1 VVRRYFSGL
10 PLPALLVILTLVPP
24 LPAGDWP
31 QWRGPQQD
39 GVAADS
45 PPLINALPPGGLE
58 PLWISEPIKSQRNG
72 GFGSPVVVGDRV
84 YVFAHEREQLEQL
97 GKPQYPY
104 LNPEQRT
111 GMSDEEYAEYE
122 RKRREEEE
130 QRAAAYRFEEIVFCF
145 DRNTG
150 KTLWANRRPSIYSVW
165 PQSGTPCIVDGR
177 LYVLAAARNVR
188 CLDATSGEDLWETSV
203 PGDFRDEYFQA
214 SPVVVDGVVVV
225 MLDHLFGLSAD
236 NGSIV
241 WEADPQRTRGLHSS
255 PVVWSSDEGNRVLV
269 NVTGGQTTC
278 IDPADGREV
287 WRARTE
293 GAQATPVVV
302 GDRLLTYGRSRK
314 SGLRCFRLSGEGAE
328 ELWVFQRVQDKGSS
342 PVVVDGYVYVQG
354 EKRIACVN
362 LETGKA
368 EWQATLELPSPQY
381 TSLVAA
387 DGKVFYA
394 YESLIAFAAT
404 PEGYVPLIDAKF
416 DREGLMADEQVF
428 RTKLGLDEI
437 EKQSD
442 GLEKSLR
449 LIQREIGQQGP
460 LKTTSPAIADGR
472 LYVRTKN
479 ALACYDLRAAP

>member
-1 VVRRYFSGL
+1 VIRRQLSGRLL
-10 PLPALLVILTLVPP
+10 PVLLGILTLVPS
-24 LPAGDWP
+24 LSAGDWP
-31 QWRGPQQD
+31 QWRGPQRN
-39 GVAADS
+39 GVAVVS
-45 PPLINALPPGGLE
+45 PPLIDSLPPDGLR

-72 GFGSPVVVGDRV
+72 GFGSPVVVGGRV

-122 RKRREEEE
+122 RKRREEEQ
-130 QRAAAYRFEEIVFCF
+130 QRAAAYRFEEIMFCF
-145 DRNTG
+145 DRQTG
-150 KTLWANRRPSIYSVW
+150 KTVWANRRPSVHSVW
-165 PQSGTPCIVDGR
+165 PQSGSPCVVNGR

-188 CLDATSGEDLWETSV
+188 CLDATNGEDLWETTA
-203 PGDFRDEYFQA
+203 PGDFRDEFYQA

-225 MLDHLFGLSAD
+225 MLDHPIGLSAD
-236 NGSIV
+236 NGSLV

-255 PVVWSSDEGNRVLV
+255 PVVWLSDEGNRVLV
-269 NVTGGQTTC
+269 NVTGGQTVC
-278 IDPADGREV
+278 LDPADGREV

-302 GDRLLTYGRSRK
+302 GDLLLTYGRSRK
-314 SGLRCFRLSGEGAE
+314 SGLRCFRMSGEGPQ
-328 ELWVFQRVQDKGSS
+328 ELWAFQRVQDKGSS

-354 EKRIACVN
+354 ERRIACVN
-362 LETGKA
+362 LETGMA
-368 EWQATLELPSPQY
+368 EWQTTLDLPSPQF

-404 PEGYVPLIDAKF
+404 PEAYVPLIDAKF
-416 DREGLMADEQVF
+416 NQAGLMAEEEVF
-428 RTKLGLDEI
+428 REKLNLDEI
-437 EKQSD
+437 EKQPD

-449 LIQREIGQQGP
+449 LMQRETGQQGP

-479 ALACYDLRAAP
+479 ALVCYDLRSDP

>member
-1 VVRRYFSGL
+1 M
-10 PLPALLVILTLVPP
+10 LLAAHTLAPP
-24 LPAGDWP
+24 LSAGDWP
-31 QWRGPQQD
+31 QWRGPQRD

-45 PPLINALPPGGLE
+45 PPLIETLPPEGLE

-122 RKRREEEE
+122 RNRREEEE

-145 DRNTG
+145 DAQTG
-150 KTLWANRRPSIYSVW
+150 KTLWANRKPSVYSVW
-165 PQSGTPCIVDGR
+165 PQSGSPCIVDGR

-188 CLDATSGEDLWETSV
+188 CLDASTGEDLWETSL
-203 PGDFRDEYFQA
+203 PGEFRDEFYQA

-225 MLDHLFGLSAD
+225 MLDHLFGLSAE
-236 NGSIV
+236 NGSLV
-241 WEADPQRTRGLHSS
+241 WDADPQRTRGLHSS
-255 PVVWSSDEGNRVLV
+255 PVVWSSDAGNLVLV
-269 NVTGGQTTC
+269 NVTGGQTAC

-302 GDRLLTYGRSRK
+302 GDLLLTYGRSRK
-314 SGLRCFRLSGEGAE
+314 SGLRCFRLSREGPE

-354 EKRIACVN
+354 EKRLACVD
-362 LETGKA
+362 LESGKA
-368 EWQATLELPSPQY
+368 EWQTTLDLPSPQF

-404 PEGYVPLIDAKF
+404 PEEYVPLIDAKF
-416 DREGLMADEQVF
+416 NREGLMASEELF
-428 RTKLGLDEI
+428 REKLGLDEI

-449 LIQREIGQQGP
+449 LMQRETGQQGP

-472 LYVRTKN
+472 LYVRTRN
-479 ALACYDLRAAP
+479 ALTCYDLRADN